1 MYRKDNHFYIAY
13 GYDGEEPRDEMEF
26 VPNGK
31 CDIVR
36 NDFTDYKTALKY
48 AKISHKEEI
57 EYQREENGRKDGC
70 ELLNTYVMKIEK
82 GYNDYEVAMI
92 SGWRSKVTE
101 YEWE

>member
-1 MYRKDNHFYIAY
+1 MYRKDNHFYVAY
-13 GYDGEEPRDEMEF
+13 GFNGEEPRDEIDYIGS
-26 VPNGK
+26 VN
-31 CDIVR
+31 

-57 EYQREENGRKDGC
+57 EYQREENGRKAGC
-70 ELLNTYVMKIEK
+70 ELLNTYVMKTEK

>member
-1 MYRKDNHFYIAY
+1 MYRKDNHFYVAY
-13 GYDGEEPRDEMEF
+13 GFDSEEPRDEIDYIGS
-26 VPNGK
+26 VK
-31 CDIVR
+31 